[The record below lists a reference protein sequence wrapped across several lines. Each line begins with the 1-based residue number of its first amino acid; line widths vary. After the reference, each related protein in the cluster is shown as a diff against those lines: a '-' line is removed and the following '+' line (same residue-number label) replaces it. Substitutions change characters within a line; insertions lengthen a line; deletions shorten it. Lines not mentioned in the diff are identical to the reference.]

1 MRRRLRLLLALALL
15 AACDPV
21 AAADA
26 IGSVTKLQGEA
37 KGTLDGNAVDLAAG
51 TPIFMA
57 EKLTTTGKARL
68 ELTFVDG
75 TKLTIGDNASVTV
88 DRFLYKPRGLGNAF
102 NAAIT
107 GPFRFISGKL
117 DKTPASLSQVET
129 TFATI
134 GVRGTDFW
142 GGPIDGESGVFLIAG
157 AVSVTNAGGSVDLT
171 KPRQGTNIASP
182 NAAPSAVTIWPK
194 DKIARALA
202 TVNFRSG
209 AAP

>member
-1 MRRRLRLLLALALL
+1 MRRCVGLLLLGLL
-15 AACDPV
+15 MACRP
-21 AAADA
+21 AGAADA
-26 IGSVTKLQGEA
+26 IGSVTRLQGEA
-37 KGTLDGNAVDLAAG
+37 KGTLDGNSVALAAG
-51 TPIFMA
+51 TPIFMS

-75 TKLTIGDNASVTV
+75 TKVTIGDNASVTV

-142 GGPIDGESGVFLIAG
+142 GGPIDGESGVFLVAG
-157 AVSVTNAGGSVDLT
+157 AVSLPNAAGRVELT
-171 KPRQGTNIASP
+171 KPRQGTNIVRP
-182 NAAPSAVTIWPK
+182 DAAPEAVTIWPT

-202 TVNFRSG
+202 TVNFPARSG
-209 AAP
+209 P